1 MFRGG
6 RGTPTR
12 RVLLEEGLGSED
24 TTRAAANPSRMR
36 GSFVP
41 RFLLPA
47 LLLALTVPV
56 VAQSARYTNPRFGF
70 VLRVPAGF
78 VAQPAPANQDGRTF
92 VHEGTGAELRAWGWN
107 NVLDETLA
115 QALER
120 GRESISG
127 PIAYQR
133 KGRNWYVLSWIEGTD
148 IFYEKTF
155 VGTGSGAS
163 FRLVYPVARKA
174 AFDPIVTA
182 LEKSFKPGDLS
193 DSH

>member
-1 MFRGG
+1 
-6 RGTPTR
+6 
-12 RVLLEEGLGSED
+12 
-24 TTRAAANPSRMR
+24 MR
-36 GSFVP
+36 GSRP
-41 RFLLPA
+41 LRLLLA
-47 LLLALTVPV
+47 FLLALTVPV

-70 VLRVPAGF
+70 VIRVPAGF

-92 VHEGTGAELRAWGWN
+92 LQERTGSELRAWGWN

-115 QALER
+115 QVMAR
-120 GRESISG
+120 GRQSIPG

-155 VGTGSGAS
+155 VGAGSGAS